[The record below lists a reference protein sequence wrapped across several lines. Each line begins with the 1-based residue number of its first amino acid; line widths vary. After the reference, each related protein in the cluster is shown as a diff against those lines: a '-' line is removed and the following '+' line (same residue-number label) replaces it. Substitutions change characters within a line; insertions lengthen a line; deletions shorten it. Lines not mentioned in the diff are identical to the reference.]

1 MRKIL
6 YSMFI
11 IMILFICSMS
21 LVSCEAIT
29 AQNITNTDAAP
40 GMNGGQRMNGGGQR
54 INGGPGRD
62 GNSGKNV
69 NTNDN

>member
-1 MRKIL
+1 MRKIV

-40 GMNGGQRMNGGGQR
+40 GMNGGQRMNGS
-54 INGGPGRD
+54 PGMK
-62 GNSGKNV
+62 S
-69 NTNDN
+69 